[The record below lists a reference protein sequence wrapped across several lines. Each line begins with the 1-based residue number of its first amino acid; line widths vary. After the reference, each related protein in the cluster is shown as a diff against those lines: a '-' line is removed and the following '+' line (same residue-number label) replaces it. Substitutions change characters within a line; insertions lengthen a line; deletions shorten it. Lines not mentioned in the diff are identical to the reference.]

1 MTHLPTI
8 PPPPPH
14 FQAVLAAV
22 LSAILALPAAT
33 ALAQTLPVVELLVSG
48 TSVAENYDCITPG
61 AVQINAGVRT
71 GLSGSLTVRVAAITV
86 SGPDRFS
93 ERHGGKFLNKAD
105 GTGPIAAKNANIKG
119 FAEMTLTTNG
129 LRPTGLC
136 WKDDNLDTGDSEV
149 MIVIVNGPGYTV
161 HPTEG
166 RAYLTITDNDDC
178 ANPAGTPGGVVYQRR
193 GGSSCTCATESQHS
207 SVRRALDRPK
217 TITTPGMDRTLGTD
231 DDGTADVPPPG
242 AGFLSRLAGMFH
254 DPSYLYC
261 AESPYRGLPE

>member
-1 MTHLPTI
+1 MTHLPT

-22 LSAILALPAAT
+22 LSALLALPAAT
-33 ALAQTLPVVELLVSG
+33 ARAQTLPVVELLV
-48 TSVAENYDCITPG
+48 TDTEVAEAYDCATRGG
-61 AVQINAGVRT
+61 AFQINAGVRS

-86 SGPDRFS
+86 SGPDRFA
-93 ERHGGKFLNKAD
+93 ERHGGIFLNKAD
-105 GTGPIAAKNANIKG
+105 GSGPIAAKNNRLLG
-119 FAEMTLTTNG
+119 FAEMLLPGTG
-129 LRPTGLC
+129 LFPTDLC

-149 MIVIVNGPGYTV
+149 MVVIVNGPGYTV

-166 RAYLTITDNDDC
+166 RKHFTITDNDDC
-178 ANPAGTPGGVVYQRR
+178 AKPADTPGGVVYQRR